1 MKRYAR
7 GLLHAGYW
15 TLYLLVVG
23 LVLLMLQAPQGPGAP
38 LARLGSAWPLVVLS
52 AAPAAIAFYAA
63 YGLLFT
69 RFLATRRVA
78 ALVVSTGAVTLVAA
92 GTGTGLAAALFG
104 IDQPAF
110 TSVGET
116 AALVALLGGIAC
128 VHAAAALVMRG
139 FVSWYD
145 EIQVKEELAR
155 RNHATE
161 LALVRSKL
169 DPHFLFNTLNN
180 IDVLIGRN
188 PADASRY
195 LNQLS
200 DIMRFV
206 LYEARG
212 DTVPLTDEL
221 GYITKYIALERI
233 RSRNA
238 ACVSYDVTGDPSG
251 LSVAP
256 MTFIPFIENAFKHA
270 SLKTEGAITSRVSID
285 GRRIEFECRNRCDAR
300 EPAPSERSE
309 SKGYRGIGADLIR
322 RRLELLYPNRHTLRE
337 DNAGHTYSVHLTI
350 DTL

>member
-1 MKRYAR
+1 MKLYAR
-7 GLLHAGYW
+7 ALLHAGYW

-23 LVLLMLQAPQGPGAP
+23 LVLLMLQVPHRAGAP
-38 LARLGSAWPLVVLS
+38 LPRLGSAWPLVLLS
-52 AAPAAIAFYAA
+52 VAPAAIAFYAA
-63 YGLLFT
+63 YGFLFS
-69 RFLATRRVA
+69 RFLARRRVT
-78 ALVVSTGAVTLVAA
+78 ALLVSTGAMTMVAA
-92 GTGTGLAAALFG
+92 GAGLGLAAVLFG

-110 TSVGET
+110 ASATET
-116 AALVALLGGIAC
+116 TALATLLAGIAA

-155 RNHATE
+155 KNHAAE

-212 DTVPLTDEL
+212 ETVPLSEEL
-221 GYITKYIALERI
+221 SYITKYIALERI

-238 ACVSYDVTGDPSG
+238 ACVTYDVAGDPSG

-270 SLKTEGAITSRVSID
+270 SLKTDGAIASRVSID
-285 GRRIEFECRNRCDAR
+285 GRRIEFECRNRCPFDSPRSLRAGDAR
-300 EPAPSERSE
+300 
-309 SKGYRGIGADLIR
+309 YRGIGADLIR
-322 RRLELLYPNRHTLRE
+322 RRLELLYPNRHTLRV
-337 DNAGHTYSVHLTI
+337 DTAGHMYSVHLTI
-350 DTL
+350 DAL